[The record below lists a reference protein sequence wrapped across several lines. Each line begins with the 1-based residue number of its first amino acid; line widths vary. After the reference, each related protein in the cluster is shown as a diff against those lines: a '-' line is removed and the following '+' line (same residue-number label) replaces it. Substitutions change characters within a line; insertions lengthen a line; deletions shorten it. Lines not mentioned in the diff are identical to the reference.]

1 MTKFDTKKEKFFKT
15 PVPKDISVDDVK
27 YLAGRYGCDWKDG
40 ANHSRV
46 IFDPEKYSDCPI
58 PYTSIQV
65 PRHPGPVKPTYIA
78 QLKQLFIQITDY
90 MEENHGL

>member
-27 YLAGRYGCDWKDG
+27 YLAGRYGCDWKEG

-58 PYTSIQV
+58 HPSPTPSR
-65 PRHPGPVKPTYIA
+65 PRQTNLYRTIKLY
-78 QLKQLFIQITDY
+78 K
-90 MEENHGL
+90 